1 MPEYSFVNSAQRW
14 RNMDNG
20 QWVSESTVE
29 SVMRQQVTNSFAEL
43 EDLTNRMYSGSITV
57 GQWQQSVAGVLSDV
71 HLSQAMFAAGG
82 RANMNPTKWGR
93 VGGTLAD
100 EYRHLAN
107 FAQQIA
113 AGDVSQAQALA
124 RIKQYG
130 RASQQSYWREYAA
143 NTTGLL
149 YWDLGVAEHCPDCLI
164 LNANSPYTVQTL
176 PTYPAAGATQC
187 KGNCQCNLR
196 RQAA

>member
-1 MPEYSFVNSAQRW
+1 
-14 RNMDNG
+14 
-20 QWVSESTVE
+20 
-29 SVMRQQVTNSFAEL
+29 
-43 EDLTNRMYSGSITV
+43 MYSGSITL

-107 FAQQIA
+107 FAQQITD
-113 AGDVSQAQALA
+113 GDVSQAQALA

-164 LNANSPYTVQTL
+164 LNANSPYTAQSI
-176 PTYPAAGATQC
+176 PTYPAAGTTQC